1 MIFPSIHQTTKVM
14 HPGKEPLDS
23 PSPLIAAQ
31 RTAILWAV
39 FSTATVGSDHFD
51 VVLLGEPLVERIG
64 VVGFI
69 ADKSFWEF
77 FKEASGQN
85 VFHKFALGWRSAV
98 DSNGER
104 KTVTS
109 GDSDDLGTLTATGRA
124 DSQAPFLA
132 LANVASTKAS
142 CRSSLPCLCSNCA
155 KSSRTCCSLPLP
167 THCWNRRWH
176 VWKGGYRSGSSRH
189 WEPVPKIHSTPFN
202 TARLSCHGRPRLSS
216 LRASLSTGSTN
227 NHCSSVK
234 SHRPAMRFRG
244 NVQSWLHY
252 APNSRHKGL

>member
-1 MIFPSIHQTTKVM
+1 VIFPSIHQTTKVM

-31 RTAILWAV
+31 RTAILWV
-39 FSTATVGSDHFD
+39 IFSTATVWSDHFD
-51 VVLLGEPLVERIG
+51 VVLLGEPFVERVG
-64 VVGFI
+64 VVGFV
-69 ADKSFWEF
+69 ADKSFWEL

-109 GDSDDLGTLTATGRA
+109 GDSDDLGTLTATGRT
-124 DSQAPFLA
+124 DSEAPFLA

-142 CRSSLPCLCSNCA
+142 SRSSLPCSCNSCA
-155 KSSRTCCSLPLP
+155 RSSRTCCSLPLP
-167 THCWNRRWH
+167 THRWNRRWH
-176 VWKGGYRSGSSRH
+176 VWNGGYRSGSSRH
-189 WEPVPKIHSTPFN
+189 WAPDPKIHNTPFK
-202 TARLSCHGRPRLSS
+202 TARLSCHGRPRLSC

-234 SHRPAMRFRG
+234 SHRPAISLSRKI
-244 NVQSWLHY
+244 QSWLHY